1 MVLLAAS
8 LMLAGCKVD
17 LYSSLEEPDAN
28 QIIAVLMENGIA
40 AEKMDAD
47 GSYAVR
53 VRETDIA
60 EAIAVLAAKG
70 LPKKRSVSIGTIFE
84 KSGIISSPFEDRV
97 RYIYALGE
105 DVAATLREIDGVTHA
120 RVHVVLPDQNQFGSP
135 PKPSSAAVFL
145 KYEPQVDLEYMVPQI
160 RRLVSSSIEGLD
172 YSAVSVLLAEGT
184 SRDREVQRM
193 ERATVTVLPGL
204 AVRETDVLHFW
215 RMIYVGGVLIA
226 ALVLAL
232 LGFLAYVVL
241 ERGGR
246 LWFGNEQRH
255 DASGSPETP

>member
-1 MVLLAAS
+1 PIAYRTAERLRRAFLCMVLLAAS

-105 DVAATLREIDGVTHA
+105 DVAATLREID
-120 RVHVVLPDQNQFGSP
+120 
-135 PKPSSAAVFL
+135 
-145 KYEPQVDLEYMVPQI
+145 
-160 RRLVSSSIEGLD
+160 
-172 YSAVSVLLAEGT
+172 
-184 SRDREVQRM
+184 
-193 ERATVTVLPGL
+193 
-204 AVRETDVLHFW
+204 
-215 RMIYVGGVLIA
+215 
-226 ALVLAL
+226 
-232 LGFLAYVVL
+232 
-241 ERGGR
+241 
-246 LWFGNEQRH
+246 
-255 DASGSPETP
+255 